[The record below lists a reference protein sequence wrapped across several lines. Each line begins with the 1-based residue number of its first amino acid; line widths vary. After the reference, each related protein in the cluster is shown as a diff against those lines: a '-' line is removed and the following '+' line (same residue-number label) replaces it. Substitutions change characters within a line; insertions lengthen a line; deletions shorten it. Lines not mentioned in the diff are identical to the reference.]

1 MELLSCLVPIFQ
13 VADDWQRSA
22 YSVGVLVVIGLFII
36 YTRRLQMYVH
46 LSSQM
51 VYDTYV
57 EFLPIYL
64 IYL

>member
-1 MELLSCLVPIFQ
+1 MSYALIEKRRRQS
-13 VADDWQRSA
+13 ADVRQRSA
-22 YSVGVLVVIGLFII
+22 YSIGLLFVIGLFII

-46 LSSQM
+46 LPAQM
-51 VYDTYV
+51 VYDTYK